1 MEPAT
6 EYSSDNSHETKEALC
21 RLDARGAHFVLARA
35 DKSAIGQ
42 GWQKHRRTLDEVL
55 RHLEEGGLVGV
66 IPASLDCTVVDID
79 KGGERAL
86 QGVRVL
92 LGDPVGTIPSRGEDH
107 WHLWYRSADAVVGE
121 PEVGAPGRRLR
132 RDLWKPGQVVIWDPV
147 ALVAALEQQFEPAEP
162 VSVQGGLPRPP
173 KRSKRKAAQPPPD
186 DQGGVVRPREGWRMS

>member
-6 EYSSDNSHETKEALC
+6 EYSSDNSHETKEALR

-35 DKSAIGQ
+35 DKSAIG
-42 GWQKHRRTLDEVL
+42 GGCQKRGRTLDEVL
-55 RHLEEGGLVGV
+55 QHLAQGGLFGV

-107 WHLWYRSADAVVGE
+107 WHL
-121 PEVGAPGRRLR
+121 
-132 RDLWKPGQVVIWDPV
+132 
-147 ALVAALEQQFEPAEP
+147 
-162 VSVQGGLPRPP
+162 
-173 KRSKRKAAQPPPD
+173 
-186 DQGGVVRPREGWRMS
+186 